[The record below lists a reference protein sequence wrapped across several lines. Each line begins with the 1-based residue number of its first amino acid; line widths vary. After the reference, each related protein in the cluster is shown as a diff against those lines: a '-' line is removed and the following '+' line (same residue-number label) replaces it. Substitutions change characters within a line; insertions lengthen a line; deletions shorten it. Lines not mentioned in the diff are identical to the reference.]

1 MKTHLTGWGGALA
14 LGLTL
19 GLAAPT
25 GLATSASAQTKW
37 NLPGAYS
44 ADNYH
49 SENLVFFSKEV
60 EKETGGKLAVTVH
73 AGASLFKAPEIKRA
87 VATGQAQMGEVL
99 ISIHENE
106 DPIFGIDT
114 IPFLASSYADAKKLY
129 EARKAAMA
137 AKLDSQGIMLLY
149 AVPWGPQGLYAK
161 KDINTVDDLKG
172 LKMRTYNVGTTRI
185 AELAGAQGVTIQAA
199 ELPQALATGTVNAF
213 MTSGSTGYDSKSWE
227 TMSHFYDCK
236 AWIPSNV
243 VFVNKAAFASLDKAT
258 QDGLLKA
265 AAAAEARGWKIA
277 EEKAGWYLDQ
287 LKAKGMKVV
296 PPSPELAAGL
306 KKIGDQLTADWI
318 AKAGAAGKT
327 VVDAYKK

>member
-1 MKTHLTGWGGALA
+1 MKTKLMACSGGPLLGLALSLA
-14 LGLTL
+14 LGLASP
-19 GLAAPT
+19 AA
-25 GLATSASAQTKW
+25 AQTKW
-37 NLPGAYS
+37 NLPAAYP

-49 SENLVFFSKEV
+49 SENLGFFAKEV
-60 EKETGGKLAVTVH
+60 EKETGGKLQITVH
-73 AGASLFKAPEIKRA
+73 PGASLFKAPEIKRA

-106 DPIFGIDT
+106 DPIFGLDT
-114 IPFLASSYADAKKLY
+114 IPFLASSYADVKKLY

-161 KDINTVDDLKG
+161 KDINSIDDLKG
-172 LKMRTYNVGTTRI
+172 LKMRAYNVGTTRT

-213 MTSGSTGYDSKSWE
+213 MTSGATGYDSKVWE
-227 TMSHFYDCK
+227 TMTHYYDCK
-236 AWIPSNV
+236 AWVPNNV
-243 VFVNKAAFASLDKAT
+243 ILINKAAFAGLDKPT
-258 QDGLLKA
+258 QDGVLKA

-277 EEKAGWYLDQ
+277 EEKAGWYVAQ
-287 LKAKGMKVV
+287 LKAKGMKVEQ
-296 PPSPELAAGL
+296 PSPTLMAGL

-318 AKAGAAGKT
+318 AKAGPTGKA
-327 VVDAYKK
+327 VVDAYRK

>member
-1 MKTHLTGWGGALA
+1 MKSHLTAWGSALA

-19 GLAAPT
+19 GLAGPAV
-25 GLATSASAQTKW
+25 AQTKW

-60 EKETGGKLAVTVH
+60 EKNTGGKLQITVH

-87 VATGQAQMGEVL
+87 VATGQAQLGEVL

-106 DPIFGIDT
+106 DPIFGLDT

-129 EARKAAMA
+129 VARKTAMA
-137 AKLDSQGIMLLY
+137 AKLDSQGLLLLY

-161 KDINTVDDLKG
+161 KDINSIDDLKG
-172 LKMRTYNVGTTRI
+172 LKMRAYNVGTTRI

-213 MTSGSTGYDSKSWE
+213 MTSGATGFDSKVWE
-227 TMSHFYDCK
+227 TVSHYYDCQ

-243 VFVNKAAFASLDKAT
+243 IFVNKAAFAGLDKPT
-258 QDGLLKA
+258 QDALLTS
-265 AAAAEARGWKIA
+265 AAAAEERGWKVA
-277 EEKAGWYLDQ
+277 QEKAVWYVDQ
-287 LKAKGMKVV
+287 LRVKGMKVAK
-296 PPSPELAAGL
+296 PSSALDAGL
-306 KKIGDQLTADWI
+306 KKIGEQLTADWI
-318 AKAGAAGKT
+318 AKAGPAGKA
-327 VVDAYKK
+327 VVDAYRK

>member
-1 MKTHLTGWGGALA
+1 MKSHLTAWGGALA

-19 GLAAPT
+19 GLASPAV
-25 GLATSASAQTKW
+25 AQTKW

-60 EKETGGKLAVTVH
+60 EKNTGGKLQITVH

-87 VATGQAQMGEVL
+87 VATGQAQLGEVL

-106 DPIFGIDT
+106 DPIFGLDT

-129 EARKAAMA
+129 VARKTAMA
-137 AKLDSQGIMLLY
+137 AKLDSQGLLLLY

-161 KDINTVDDLKG
+161 KDINSIDDLKG
-172 LKMRTYNVGTTRI
+172 LKMRAYNVGTTRI
-185 AELAGAQGVTIQAA
+185 AEFAGAQGVTIQAA

-213 MTSGSTGYDSKSWE
+213 MTSGATGFDSKVWE
-227 TMSHFYDCK
+227 TVSHYYDCQ

-243 VFVNKAAFASLDKAT
+243 IFVNKAAFAGLDKPT
-258 QDGLLKA
+258 QDALLTS
-265 AAAAEARGWKIA
+265 AAAAEARGWKVA
-277 EEKAGWYLDQ
+277 QEKAVWYVDQ
-287 LKAKGMKVV
+287 LRAKGMKVAK
-296 PPSPELAAGL
+296 PSPALDAGL
-306 KKIGDQLTADWI
+306 KKIGDQLTTDWI
-318 AKAGAAGKT
+318 AKSGPAGKA
-327 VVDAYKK
+327 VVDAYRK

>member
-1 MKTHLTGWGGALA
+1 MKTHLTAWGGALA
-14 LGLTL
+14 LSLAL
-19 GLAAPT
+19 GVANPAA
-25 GLATSASAQTKW
+25 AQTKW
-37 NLPGAYS
+37 NLPGAYA

-49 SENLVFFSKEV
+49 SENLVFFAKEV
-60 EKETGGKLAVTVH
+60 EKETGGKLQVTVH

-87 VATGQAQMGEVL
+87 VATGQAQLGEVL

-106 DPIFGIDT
+106 DPIFGLDT

-129 EARKAAMA
+129 DARKAAIA

-172 LKMRTYNVGTTRI
+172 LKMRAYNVGTTRI

-213 MTSGSTGYDSKSWE
+213 MTSGATGYDSKAWE

-265 AAAAEARGWKIA
+265 AAAAETRGWKVA

-287 LKAKGMKVV
+287 LKAKGMKVEQ
-296 PPSPELAAGL
+296 PSPALMAGL
-306 KKIGDQLTADWI
+306 KKIGGQLTADWI
-318 AKAGAAGKT
+318 AKAGPTGKA
-327 VVDAYKK
+327 VVDAYLK